1 MQDMKSCFDGKVAVI
16 TGAGGTLCSAI
27 AVDLARKGAK
37 VVLIGRTRE
46 KLEKV
51 AAQISEFAVRV
62 EPGDVTDE
70 NAMRRIAER
79 VAGEWGPC
87 RFLVNG
93 AGGNNSKAMPTRLRY
108 SEADLAPTA
117 DFAKDRGFWDIDM
130 DAFRSVLEINTLGT
144 VIPSRIFGLQMA
156 KAGGGSILNFAS
168 MNTYRPLTRVA
179 PYAMSKAAIAN
190 WTMFFAQYMAPAKVR
205 VNAVAPGFMVNERS
219 RQYLMTPDGGL
230 SPRGEQVM
238 HHTPAGRFGEAADL
252 LGCVDWLLDD
262 TKSAFVTGITVP
274 VDGGFLSSAGV

>member
-1 MQDMKSCFDGKVAVI
+1 MGYCEGKVAVV

-27 AVDLARKGAK
+27 AVDLAKKGAK

-51 AAQISEFAVRV
+51 SAEILAAGGVCRI

-70 NAMRRIAER
+70 KAMQDIADR
-79 VAGEWGPC
+79 VAAEWGQC

-93 AGGNNSKAMPTRLRY
+93 AGGNNVKAMPTRLRF
-108 SEADLAPTA
+108 SEADYAPTA
-117 DFAKDRGFWDIDM
+117 DFAKERGFWDIDM
-130 DAFRSVLEINTLGT
+130 AAFKSVLEINTLGT

-205 VNAVAPGFMVNERS
+205 VNAIAPGFMVNERS
-219 RQYLMTPDGGL
+219 RQYLMTPEGGL

-262 TKSAFVTGITVP
+262 AKSAFVTGITVP